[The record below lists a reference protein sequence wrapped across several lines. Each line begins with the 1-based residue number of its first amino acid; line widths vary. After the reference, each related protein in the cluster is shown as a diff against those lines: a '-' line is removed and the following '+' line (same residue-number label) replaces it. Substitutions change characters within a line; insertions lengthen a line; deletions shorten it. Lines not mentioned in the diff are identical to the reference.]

1 MLPNHLRLNRL
12 KRSGTHMQRQLT
24 AADATAVKVD
34 KRALREV
41 QPGSRCCYRTL
52 DVGIDGLIIL
62 RVARLGVAV
71 QIWRIGISPTASRIE
86 ANVTEPSLH
95 EKRMRNALPLCPSR
109 SA

>member
-1 MLPNHLRLNRL
+1 MLPNHIRLNRL

-24 AADATAVKVD
+24 AADATAVKVG

-52 DVGIDGLIIL
+52 DMGLDGLIIL

-71 QIWRIGISPTASRIE
+71 QIWRDRNLAHRIKDRGE
-86 ANVTEPSLH
+86 CHRAVAP
-95 EKRMRNALPLCPSR
+95 
-109 SA
+109 